1 MNLFGYAIVGV
12 AWVGHAALWT
22 AVMNHLYGRP
32 LNKYFLKLWR
42 LFTGVVI
49 LAFPT
54 LYLIWPIDWV
64 AWDENGVVFLGN
76 LRSLIAGLYLVL
88 CLGFAVEFIR
98 TTVVRIRRPKPPALA
113 SEHTTTHDFWPA
125 LGEAARGDGQHRHL
139 TRLPF
144 NGVFRVDVTE
154 VSLKLRRLPPA
165 LDGLSVLVLSD
176 LHLHGTPSRRWFD
189 TVFDELA
196 KLPTPDVIALVGDF
210 LDSDTHHE
218 WLAPLLGKLK
228 WTELGVAILGN
239 HDRHHDPDRLRQ
251 ELASLGY
258 MVVGNRWQQVTV
270 RGEPVL
276 LVGQEM
282 PWFRPGPDLTTAP
295 AGPFRLCLSHTP
307 DHFAWAAANRI
318 DLVLSGHTHGGGI
331 RVPLIG
337 PIFTPCYYGRRHD
350 MGAYQK
356 GDTVLVVGR
365 GLSGRE
371 PIRFRCN
378 PQVLR
383 LVLKPGG

>member
-1 MNLFGYAIVGV
+1 MTVLLLALAGI

-42 LFTGVVI
+42 LFTGLVI
-49 LAFPT
+49 LAFPLLFFLPGPT
-54 LYLIWPIDWV
+54 VDTAGWV
-64 AWDENGVVFLGN
+64 WDPAFFYFFGCWLFGGIVF
-76 LRSLIAGLYLVL
+76 S
-88 CLGFAVEFIR
+88 FITIMR
-98 TTVVRIRRPKPPALA
+98 LLRPKPPALA

-176 LHLHGTPSRRWFD
+176 LHLHGTPSRVWFD
-189 TVFDELA
+189 AVFDELA
-196 KLPTPDVIALVGDF
+196 KLPAPDVIALVGDF

-218 WLAPLLGKLK
+218 WLAPLLGKLR

-251 ELASLGY
+251 ELTDLGY
-258 MVVGNRWQQVTV
+258 TVVSNRWQQVTV
-270 RGEPVL
+270 RGEPVV

-295 AGPFRLCLSHTP
+295 VGPFRLCLSHTP
-307 DHFAWAAANRI
+307 DHFAWAAEHGV
-318 DLVLSGHTHGGGI
+318 DLMLSGHTHGGGI
-331 RVPLIG
+331 RIPVIG

-350 MGAYQK
+350 MGVYQK
-356 GDTVLVVGR
+356 GDTVLAVGR

-371 PIRFRCN
+371 PIRFRCT

-383 LVLKPGG
+383 LVVRA

>member
-1 MNLFGYAIVGV
+1 MTALLLALAGV
-12 AWVGHAALWT
+12 AWVGHAAVWT

-32 LNKYFLKLWR
+32 LNKHFLKWWR
-42 LFTGVVI
+42 LCTGVVI
-49 LAFPT
+49 LAFP
-54 LYLIWPIDWV
+54 LLVWAID
-64 AWDENGVVFLGN
+64 
-76 LRSLIAGLYLVL
+76 
-88 CLGFAVEFIR
+88 
-98 TTVVRIRRPKPPALA
+98 VRIQPDGKPPLTGWNLAAIVYAVICFQFGLIGVPYITFERLTRPKPPALA
-113 SEHTTTHDFWPA
+113 SEHTTTHDFWPP
-125 LGEAARGDGQHRHL
+125 LGEAARGDGKHRHL
-139 TRLPF
+139 TRLPL

-189 TVFDELA
+189 AVFDELA

-210 LDSDTHHE
+210 VDTDTHRE

-228 WTELGVAILGN
+228 WAELGVAILGN
-239 HDRHHDPDRLRQ
+239 HDRHHHPDRLRQ
-251 ELASLGY
+251 ELTDLGY
-258 MVVGNRWQQVTV
+258 RVVSNRWQQVTV

-295 AGPFRLCLSHTP
+295 VGPFRLCLSHTP
-307 DHFAWAAANRI
+307 DHFRWAAEHGI
-318 DLVLSGHTHGGGI
+318 DLMLSGHTHGGGI
-331 RVPLIG
+331 RIPVIG
-337 PIFTPCYYGRRHD
+337 PIFTPCYYGRRYD
-350 MGAYQK
+350 MGVFQR
-356 GDTVLVVGR
+356 GDAVLAVGR
-365 GLSGRE
+365 GLSGKE

-383 LVLKPGG
+383 LVLRAGQ

>member
-1 MNLFGYAIVGV
+1 VTVLLLALAGI

-42 LFTGVVI
+42 LFTGLVI
-49 LAFPT
+49 LAFPLLFFLPGPT
-54 LYLIWPIDWV
+54 VDTAGWV
-64 AWDENGVVFLGN
+64 WDPAFFYFFGCWLFGGIVF
-76 LRSLIAGLYLVL
+76 S
-88 CLGFAVEFIR
+88 FITIMR
-98 TTVVRIRRPKPPALA
+98 LLRPKPPALA

-176 LHLHGTPSRRWFD
+176 LHLHGTPSRVWFD
-189 TVFDELA
+189 AVFDELA
-196 KLPTPDVIALVGDF
+196 KLPAPDVIALVGDF

-218 WLAPLLGKLK
+218 WLAPLLGKLR

-251 ELASLGY
+251 ELTDLGY
-258 MVVGNRWQQVTV
+258 TVVSNRWQQVTV
-270 RGEPVL
+270 RGEPVV

-295 AGPFRLCLSHTP
+295 VGPFRLCLSHTP
-307 DHFAWAAANRI
+307 DHFAWAAEHGV
-318 DLVLSGHTHGGGI
+318 DLMLSGHTHGGGI
-331 RVPLIG
+331 RIPVIG

-350 MGAYQK
+350 MGVYQK
-356 GDTVLVVGR
+356 GGHGAGR
-365 GLSGRE
+365 RPRAERAGTDPVS
-371 PIRFRCN
+371 
-378 PQVLR
+378 V
-383 LVLKPGG
+383 

>member
-1 MNLFGYAIVGV
+1 MNPLLYLIPVGMLFCL
-12 AWVGHAALWT
+12 WVGHAVIWT

-32 LNKYFLKLWR
+32 LNKHFLKLWR
-42 LFTGVVI
+42 LFTGLVI
-49 LAFPT
+49 LAFPFLLISMV
-54 LYLIWPIDWV
+54 LY
-64 AWDENGVVFLGN
+64 WDTPDKPGWEWAAAFVFP
-76 LRSLIAGLYLVL
+76 YLFV
-88 CLGFAVEFIR
+88 CILGFVALLGVTISRLLRPTPEAV
-98 TTVVRIRRPKPPALA
+98 L
-113 SEHTTTHDFWPA
+113 SESTTTHDFWPV
-125 LGEAARGDGQHRHL
+125 LGEAARGDGKHRHL

-176 LHLHGTPSRRWFD
+176 LHLHGTPSRVWFD
-189 TVFDELA
+189 AVFDELA
-196 KLPTPDVIALVGDF
+196 KLPAPDVIALVGDF

-228 WTELGVAILGN
+228 WAELGVAILGN

-251 ELASLGY
+251 ELTDLGY
-258 MVVGNRWQQVTV
+258 TVVSNRWQQVTV
-270 RGEPVL
+270 RGEPVV

-295 AGPFRLCLSHTP
+295 VGPFRLCLSHTP
-307 DHFAWAAANRI
+307 DHFAWAAEHGV
-318 DLVLSGHTHGGGI
+318 DLMLSGHTHGGGI
-331 RVPLIG
+331 RIPVIG

-350 MGAYQK
+350 MGVYQK
-356 GDTVLVVGR
+356 GDTVLAVGR

-383 LVLKPGG
+383 LVLRA